1 MMSYSSQEL
10 VDAELRYR
18 RERLARDWQIHQGG
32 HNGTGSRSRRARTAV
47 AAIATLGLPTRRHRH
62 A

>member
-1 MMSYSSQEL
+1 MMSYSSPEL

-18 RERLARDWQIHQGG
+18 RERLARDWQIHQAGN
-32 HNGTGSRSRRARTAV
+32 HEAGSLSHRARMAV
-47 AAIATLGLPTRRHRH
+47 AAIATLGLTRRHRH